1 MFVLTRIKKEG
12 KGMYQHPELNV
23 EASILNCNRAH
34 SDEILEAIYRAGL
47 RNQQEMLRYPGSDIV
62 ERHHCLCS

>member
-47 RNQQEMLRYPGSDIV
+47 RN
-62 ERHHCLCS
+62 